1 MKQTQPTKIEGGAAM
16 SEHVPDTGRIRGRY
30 CDGAYLQTGYVTDG
44 GEFDRWLAAHDAK
57 VTAQALNSLAN
68 EWREA
73 YSADIFP
80 CSDDDLHHI
89 NATSGQNSTAKVAA
103 YFARHWADVLS
114 DRADETA
121 RADS

>member
-1 MKQTQPTKIEGGAAM
+1 MTDQT
-16 SEHVPDTGRIRGRY
+16 
-30 CDGAYLQTGYVTDG
+30 
-44 GEFDRWLAAHDAK
+44 EFDRWLAKHDAE
-57 VTAQALNSLAN
+57 VVAQALNSLAD

-80 CSDDDLHHI
+80 CNDDDLRHI

-103 YFARHWADVLS
+103 HFARHWAGVLS
-114 DRADETA
+114 DRAGEIR

>member
-1 MKQTQPTKIEGGAAM
+1 MT
-16 SEHVPDTGRIRGRY
+16 D
-30 CDGAYLQTGYVTDG
+30 QTG
-44 GEFDRWLAAHDAK
+44 FDRWLAKHDAE
-57 VTAQALNSLAN
+57 VVAQALNSLAD

-80 CSDDDLHHI
+80 CSDDDLHRI